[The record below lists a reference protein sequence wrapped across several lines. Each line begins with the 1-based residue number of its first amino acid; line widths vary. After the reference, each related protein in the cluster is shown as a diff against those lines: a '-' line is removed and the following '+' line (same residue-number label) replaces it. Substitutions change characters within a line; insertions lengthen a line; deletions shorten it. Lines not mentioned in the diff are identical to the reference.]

1 MGNTRANTDLH
12 QAAGTYWF
20 YVYDRLSETSTNHL
34 NSNELKSVRITC
46 KSWKSAADQTLITRI
61 RNRVKNIL
69 KTSIIVYGG
78 CIGDSNKK
86 YCNWIRECEIIGP
99 AKDSKLPLLP
109 KEAVCKQM
117 YPTLICNNQDE
128 LMFSNSSQ
136 NTTVLPTLS
145 RI

>member
-1 MGNTRANTDLH
+1 MAQKHINTLPKEILCEIF
-12 QAAGTYWF
+12 QY
-20 YVYDRLSETSTNHL
+20 L

-46 KSWKSAADQTLITRI
+46 KSWKRAADQTLTTRI

-78 CIGDSNKK
+78 FIGDSNKK

-109 KEAVCKQM
+109 KQAVCKQM